1 MSTVDRAETV
11 KRLAK
16 AYTATQASVV
26 DAVVGWALSHPEF
39 DASDVCSE
47 FVTALP
53 RGRKPLAS
61 MTADD
66 IAAQIAKLQAL
77 LATK

>member
-1 MSTVDRAETV
+1 MSTEERAETV

-16 AYTATQASVV
+16 AYSATQASVV
-26 DAVVGWALSHPEF
+26 EALTAWALSHADF
-39 DASDVCSE
+39 DASDVSDQ

-53 RGRKPLAS
+53 RGRKPLAAMS
-61 MTADD
+61 ADD